1 MRAHPPSLLTWPAPA
16 QLRPPSPQDSEWH
29 RVGSTTNLI
38 EAKKEEPKAAAA
50 PATEAKTEEA
60 KKEEAPVEAKKEEVK
75 L

>member
-38 EAKKEEPKAAAA
+38 EAKKEEPKAAA
-50 PATEAKTEEA
+50 PAAEAKTEEA